1 MKMHRVNTVGKPN
14 FFVRSFLV
22 SKLSSIYVID
32 VADSGKKFRKFL
44 EILFQPF
51 LKVFRFIF
59 NFSTR
64 PKSPQHGRVRFS
76 DREFNSASNE
86 TTLNLGND
94 GEKKFL
100 CFSGQVKT
108 GSSQNDDV
116 IVTRYISIDVELK
129 PESIDMTFGVTD
141 IGDDVIIT
149 K

>member
-1 MKMHRVNTVGKPN
+1 MGKPN

-44 EILFQPF
+44 EILFQSF
-51 LKVFRFIF
+51 LEVFRFIF
-59 NFSTR
+59 NFSTC
-64 PKSPQHGRVRFS
+64 PKSPQHERVRFY

-86 TTLNLGND
+86 ATLNLRKVE
-94 GEKKFL
+94 EKKFL

-116 IVTRYISIDVELK
+116 IIIWYISIDVELK
-129 PESIDMTFGVTD
+129 SESIDMTFGVTD

-149 K
+149 V

>member
-1 MKMHRVNTVGKPN
+1 MK
-14 FFVRSFLV
+14 L
-22 SKLSSIYVID
+22 L
-32 VADSGKKFRKFL
+32 FRPFL
-44 EILFQPF
+44 E
-51 LKVFRFIF
+51 VFNFIF
-59 NFSTR
+59 NFSTPPQIPPNRR
-64 PKSPQHGRVRFS
+64 PIFS